1 MDGRPQESG
10 DGAQVEGAATER
22 TTTTG
27 RGSGV
32 AVALT
37 LPVALVVGWIVQLT
51 AVLSRLLEPTDDPT
65 GGFGLTGWLVV
76 GAASGVGVPLAVF
89 VGQVRA
95 RRRDPSL
102 SGVAFVVAT
111 LVLVVGLVTC
121 GLAVVLQFSSV
132 AADRY
137 RTAQPP
143 STAEQRYT
151 GEEAGDELRALGDD
165 TVRTLGGDPTEGFR
179 TDGSNVRAWS
189 EECLLDNDDPGVVWS
204 YSYSADGL
212 VDASGEP
219 LLPDGL
225 HVLPGTRTDLDGVRE
240 LWSSEGIGAEQDLVD
255 FDQIVPEADWLE
267 RWSYVRAGP
276 TVDITTICL
285 VP

>member
-1 MDGRPQESG
+1 MDGRPRESG
-10 DGAQVEGAATER
+10 DGVQVEGAATER
-22 TTTTG
+22 TKTTG
-27 RGSGV
+27 RGSVIAV
-32 AVALT
+32 AVA
-37 LPVALVVGWIVQLT
+37 LPVALVVAWIVQLS
-51 AVLSRLLEPTDDPT
+51 AVLSSEFGPTEDRT
-65 GGFGLTGWLVV
+65 GGLGLTVWLVV
-76 GAASGVGVPLAVF
+76 GAAIGIGVPLAVL

-95 RRRDPSL
+95 RRRDPSH
-102 SGVAFVVAT
+102 SGVALVVAT

-121 GLAVVLQFSSV
+121 GLVVVLQLSAV
-132 AADRY
+132 TADRY

-143 STAEQRYT
+143 SAAEQRYT
-151 GEEAGDELRALGDD
+151 GEEAGDALRGLGDD
-165 TVRTLGGDPTEGFR
+165 TVRALGGDPTEGFR

-204 YSYSADGL
+204 YRYHADSL

-219 LLPDGL
+219 LLPDGV
-225 HVLPGTRTDLDGVRE
+225 HVLSGTRTDLDGVRE

-267 RWSYVRAGP
+267 RWSYVRSGP